1 MSSSKLTLAEMMTP
15 VEMMADAFRLRFADQ
30 QTIKALEQQ
39 INALEQENKELK
51 KRLET
56 LTISQEGQSVVAL
69 SADENPS
76 HRFIPTSDGPYS
88 SHYYTYTGNYET
100 MEKLVFAIN
109 TGSAS
114 GHIDDCAICDGYIGD
129 DDCDGPFCDC
139 DQEKYPICSCG
150 IIFSQNPVEAREQFR
165 SHLDIIKNEKQ

>member
-1 MSSSKLTLAEMMTP
+1 MSSKQLSPLEMM
-15 VEMMADAFRLRFADQ
+15 VDAARRSYADQ
-30 QTIKALEQQ
+30 QKIEALEQQ
-39 INALEQENKELK
+39 NNVLEQENKELK

-56 LTISQEGQSVVAL
+56 LEIPQEGQSVVAL

-88 SHYYTYTGNYET
+88 SRDYTYTGNYET

-114 GHIDDCAICDGYIGD
+114 GHIDDCAICGGYIGD

>member
-1 MSSSKLTLAEMMTP
+1 MSLSKPYKTPAEMM
-15 VEMMADAFRLRFADQ
+15 EDAVRI
-30 QTIKALEQQ
+30 TKALQQ
-39 INALEQENKELK
+39 ENEALQQQNNVLEQENKELK

-56 LTISQEGQSVVAL
+56 YERSQEGQSVVAL

-76 HRFIPTSDGPYS
+76 HRFIPTSHGPYS
-88 SHYYTYTGNYET
+88 SRDYTYTGNYET

-114 GHIDDCAICDGYIGD
+114 DHIDDCAICDGYIGD

>member
-1 MSSSKLTLAEMMTP
+1 MSSKKLTPAEMM
-15 VEMMADAFRLRFADQ
+15 VHACRLRLADQ
-30 QTIKALEQQ
+30 QKIEALEQQ
-39 INALEQENKELK
+39 NNVLEQEKKELK

-56 LTISQEGQSVVAL
+56 YERSQERQSVVAL

-88 SHYYTYTGNYET
+88 CRDYTYTGNYET
-100 MEKLVFAIN
+100 MEELQKAIN
-109 TGSAS
+109 NGSAS

-139 DQEKYPICSCG
+139 DEEKYPICSCG

>member
-1 MSSSKLTLAEMMTP
+1 MSSNKLTPA
-15 VEMMADAFRLRFADQ
+15 EMMADAVMLSYDAQ
-30 QTIKALEQQ
+30 QKIEALEQQNKALEQK

-56 LTISQEGQSVVAL
+56 YERSQEGQSVGAL

-76 HRFIPTSDGPYS
+76 HRFIPARDGPYS
-88 SHYYTYTGNYET
+88 SRDYTYTGNYET

-114 GHIDDCAICDGYIGD
+114 GDIDDCAICDGYIGD
-129 DDCDGPFCDC
+129 DDRECTYCEC
-139 DQEKYPICSCG
+139 KQEKYPSCSCQ
-150 IIFSQNPVEAREQFR
+150 IIF
-165 SHLDIIKNEKQ
+165 